1 MSDKNNKKQQ
11 AAAMKKKLTVIV
23 AVVVAIIAITLGF
36 MACNNNPSANSA
48 ADLHSLDTSQ
58 SAQAGQSQSSSP
70 DAAKEYLF
78 EVIHKDGTTTKKT
91 LTTTETT
98 LDQALLDAGLI
109 AGDQDE
115 YGLFVTEV
123 DGETADYSKDGG
135 WWKFLVN
142 GEESSVGVSSTNI
155 ENGSTYSFVYTVN

>member
-1 MSDKNNKKQQ
+1 
-11 AAAMKKKLTVIV
+11 MKKKLTVIV

-36 MACNNNPSANSA
+36 MACNNNTSANPAANSA

-58 SAQAGQSQSSSP
+58 SAQSGQSQSSSP

-78 EVIHKDGTTTKKT
+78 EVIHKDGTATKKT

-109 AGDQDE
+109 AGDQGE